1 MSIII
6 SNASP
11 LISLCSINRIQILK
25 LLWKEIVIPKA
36 VYREVVEEG
45 AGKTGADIIAMA
57 CKDWIKVVPVQ
68 NMLEVEAL
76 KAILDDGEAEVIALG
91 QELNAKLLLL
101 DNREPRLFA
110 SAANLSIIGTVGV
123 IKLAWEKRLIEDPVS
138 ELKKLRQEGF
148 WIGEGLLNRIKE
160 EVNEE
165 FRPSSGNI

>member
-1 MSIII
+1 MSVVI

-11 LISLCSINRIQILK
+11 LIAFCSINRLQILK

-45 AGKTGADIIAMA
+45 AGKTGADIVSMA
-57 CKDWIKVVPVQ
+57 CKEWIKVVPVENVQ
-68 NMLEVEAL
+68 EVKTL

-110 SAANLSIIGTVGV
+110 SAANLNLIGTVGI
-123 IKLAWEKRLIEDPVS
+123 IKLACREGLIEDPLK
-138 ELKKLRQEGF
+138 ELQKLRLKGF
-148 WIGEGLLNRIKE
+148 WITDNLIAKIKDEINRQ
-160 EVNEE
+160 
-165 FRPSSGNI
+165 